1 MTVECPRRPTST
13 LSWQRHVLA
22 NKSVEI
28 SPSGLARLVE
38 HLGYLQ
44 RREVR
49 QASSQTVLTG
59 NLVLPMGTNDM
70 DMIRDVL
77 YSTGRQLLLTK
88 KVAG

>member
-38 HLGYLQ
+38 HLGYLR

-49 QASSQTVLTG
+49 QASSQTILAG
-59 NLVLPMGTNDM
+59 NLVIPVWPNDM
-70 DMIRDVL
+70 NESSL
-77 YSTGRQLLLTK
+77 YSAGRQILLTK